1 MGSQWKCTPHTECGI
16 QAGRQAA
23 AGPGGKLM
31 AFAESPAALAVPVF
45 LPPAPPQGACVI
57 DHMVKVTTCRFRP
70 SELFLKSS

>member
-1 MGSQWKCTPHTECGI
+1 MGSRWKCTPHTECGI
-16 QAGRQAA
+16 RAGRQAA

-57 DHMVKVTTCRFRP
+57 TDMKASPTQRR
-70 SELFLKSS
+70 